1 MSIIRDQSVKG
12 TLYSYLGVVLG
23 FVTVALLFPRYL
35 SASEIGALNLL
46 VAYSMIMAQ
55 VASLGFPGAI
65 VKFFPSLRTDEHGKK
80 AFLSV
85 ILLIT
90 LFGSFLFLVIFIPL
104 VPWLERFHAESA
116 PIFRNYLY
124 LLAPLTIAQLFFVNF
139 EAYANV
145 LYKASLGIV
154 IKEFL
159 QRVLILLPFF
169 AFMAGRLSFDSY
181 VWFYVAAL
189 VMSACMLLAYLAWSR
204 NLQTS
209 FSPPAFFKL
218 DWVGMRS
225 LSLYTWLAGFSA
237 LGLQRLDGILV
248 NAVYNEALTG
258 IYTTTFYFGTL
269 VLIPGR
275 VINRI
280 AHTLVSDA
288 ISASDWERVADIYRK
303 TSLVQWILGLALVG
317 GLWVHLDNVF
327 RILPEAY
334 APGRWVV
341 VWIALG
347 NLLRMSGGAVDGII
361 AYSKYYRFNTVLVVV
376 LLILTVALVWLL
388 LKPYGI
394 SGAAFGTFLAVAV
407 FHLLRTFYVQ
417 RKFAMQPFGK
427 AHFYVF
433 MIALLASVL
442 VSFIPFVHSLIPDLI
457 FRSAAFLLVFGL
469 PVYLFKISP
478 SLNAWIN
485 KNLKRFSQIG

>member
-1 MSIIRDQSVKG
+1 MSIIREQSVKG
-12 TLYSYLGVVLG
+12 TLYSYLGVLLG
-23 FVTVALLFPRYL
+23 FVTVAILFPQYL
-35 SASEIGALNLL
+35 SAAEIGALNLL

-65 VKFFPSLRTDEHGKK
+65 IKFFPAMRSDGARKK
-80 AFLSV
+80 AFLGA
-85 ILLIT
+85 ILLVT
-90 LFGSFLFLVIFIPL
+90 FLGAVLFLLIFIPL
-104 VPWLERFHAESA
+104 IPALKRFHAESA
-116 PIFRNYLY
+116 PIFTHYLY
-124 LLAPLTIAQLFFVNF
+124 MLAPLTLAQLFFINF

-145 LYKASLGIV
+145 IYKASLGIV

-159 QRVLILLPFF
+159 QRILILLPFF
-169 AFMAGRLSFDSY
+169 ALMAGKLSFDAY

-189 VMSACMLLAYLAWSR
+189 VMSALLLMVYLAWSR
-204 NLQTS
+204 NLQAG

-218 DWVGMRS
+218 DWGGMRS
-225 LSLYTWLAGFSA
+225 LSLYTLVAGFSA

-280 AHTLVSDA
+280 SHTLVSDA
-288 ISASDWERVADIYRK
+288 ISASHWDRVGEIYRK

-334 APGRWVV
+334 ASGRWVV
-341 VWIALG
+341 IWIALG
-347 NLLRMSGGAVDGII
+347 NLVRMSGGAVDGII
-361 AYSKYYRFNTVLVVV
+361 AYSKHYRFNTILVVI
-376 LLILTVALVWLL
+376 LLILTVVLVWLL

-394 SGAAFGTFLAVAV
+394 SGAALGTFLAVAI
-407 FHLLRTFYVQ
+407 FHLLRTVYVQ
-417 RKFAMQPFGK
+417 HKFGIQPFGK
-427 AHFYVF
+427 THLWVLL
-433 MIALLASVL
+433 IAILASAL
-442 VSFIPFVHSLIPDLI
+442 VGFVPFVHSLPADLI
-457 FRSAAFLLVFGL
+457 LRSLAFIIVFGL
-469 PVYLFKISP
+469 PVYLLKLSP
-478 SLNAWIN
+478 SLNAFIQKNIN
-485 KNLKRFSQIG
+485 LLFRNG

>member
-1 MSIIRDQSVKG
+1 MSVIREQSVKG

-46 VAYSMIMAQ
+46 VTYSMIMAQ
-55 VASLGFPGAI
+55 VASFGFPGAI
-65 VKFFPSLRTDEHGKK
+65 VKFFPALRTEEPARK
-80 AFLSV
+80 AFLSAV
-85 ILLIT
+85 LLIT
-90 LFGSFLFLVIFIPL
+90 LFGSLLFLVLFLPLIPSFK
-104 VPWLERFHAESA
+104 RFQESSA
-116 PIFRNYLY
+116 PIFTHYLY
-124 LLAPLTIAQLFFVNF
+124 LLAPLTLAQLFFINF

-145 LYKASLGIV
+145 LYKASLGII

-159 QRVLILLPFF
+159 QRILILLPFL
-169 AFMAGRLSFDSY
+169 ALMAGKFSFDTY

-189 VMSACMLLAYLAWSR
+189 VISACILLAYLLWSR
-204 NLQTS
+204 NLQMS
-209 FSPPAFFKL
+209 FSPPALFKL
-218 DWVGMRS
+218 DWAGMRS

-288 ISASDWERVADIYRK
+288 IGASDWERVADIYKK

-341 VWIALG
+341 IWIALG

-361 AYSKYYRFNTVLVVV
+361 AYSKYYRFNTVLVV
-376 LLILTVALVWLL
+376 LLLVLTVMLVWLF

-394 SGAAFGTFLAVAV
+394 SGAAFGTFLAVSV
-407 FHLLRTFYVQ
+407 FHVLRTVYVY
-417 RKFAMQPFGK
+417 RKLAMQPFTK
-427 AHFYVF
+427 VHFNV
-433 MIALLASVL
+433 MVIALFAGLL
-442 VSFIPFVHSLIPDLI
+442 VSLIPFIHSLIPDLI
-457 FRSAAFLLVFGL
+457 LRSAAFLAAFGM
-469 PVYLFKISP
+469 PVYFLNVSP
-478 SLNAWIN
+478 SLNAWVN
-485 KNLKRFSQIG
+485 KTIKGFF